1 MQFSNFTV
9 TPSAITP
16 CGEDKV
22 KINFTI
28 VGMHNMKTM
37 FDIPVSGK
45 QVLFFP
51 FICSKLYS
59 PTLLSFSKVN
69 FGGVVI
75 LSFPKFKKGDT
86 KSLKIAEAVFSWDV
100 FG

>member
-28 VGMHNMKTM
+28 IGMHNMKTM

-45 QVLFFP
+45 QVLSSPHDVPNCIDLFF
-51 FICSKLYS
+51 S
-59 PTLLSFSKVN
+59 PSRR
-69 FGGVVI
+69 
-75 LSFPKFKKGDT
+75 
-86 KSLKIAEAVFSWDV
+86 
-100 FG
+100 